1 VSSFIQTVFPWP
13 PAANEEFPFTES
25 LAAPGGG
32 ATAVTWDHAQS
43 VVVVRLRLHYLLR
56 NRENAQKIGILKD
69 PAMQDYTSSTAQ
81 DNAIAL
87 QKFGVGQPVRRK
99 EDDTLVR
106 GKGKYTDDFSLPG
119 QAHAWIVR
127 SSHAHGIIRGIDTE
141 AAKSMPGVLGVWTGA
156 DLASADYGPYTCG
169 LPLKS
174 RDGSPLLQ
182 TNRPALVSDKV
193 RFVGDPVAL
202 VVAETL
208 AQARDAGE
216 AVVLDIDPLPAVTSA
231 EEAAKPGAPQLYDHI
246 PNNVALDYHFGDAA
260 KVAAA
265 FAEAAH
271 VTRLDIINT
280 RVAVVAMEPRAA
292 LASYDKASE
301 RYTIQVPTQGVA
313 GNRAMLAKN
322 LLKVPN
328 EKVHL
333 LTANVGGSFGM
344 KNINYPE
351 YLCILHA
358 AKALGRPVKWT
369 DERSTSFLSD
379 SHGRAQQIHGELA
392 LDREG
397 RFLAVKLSGYGNLG
411 AYISGVAPVPLAM
424 NVSKNLASV
433 YRTPL
438 MSVDIKTVLTNT
450 TLMGAYRGAGR
461 PEANYF
467 MERLIDRAAD
477 EMGIDRLTL
486 RKRNFIKPAQMPFA
500 ASSGVTYDSGD
511 FHGVFN
517 KALEISDHAGFAKR
531 KKESRKRGLLRGIA
545 VGSYLEVTAP
555 PSAELGKIVFEDDG
569 SVRLIT
575 GTLDYGQGH
584 ATPFAQVLCAELG
597 VPFDSVRLEQGDS
610 DIVHAGNGTGGS
622 RSITASGMAIVEA
635 SKLIVEK
642 GKRAAA
648 HLMEAAESDIEFGHG
663 RFTIAGTDRSIDII
677 ELARRLREGKMPEG
691 VPSSLDVDH
700 TSEGVPSTFP
710 NGCHVAEVE
719 IDPETG
725 IVQIV
730 RYTGVNDFGT
740 IVNPMLVAGQL
751 HGGVAQGIGQA
762 LMECVSYDS
771 DGQPITGSFMDYAMP
786 RAGDIPTMAVGDHP
800 VPAKSNPLGSK
811 GCGEAGCAGSISTI
825 VNAVVD
831 ALSEFGIAHIDMP
844 LTPER
849 VWRAIQDAKAKV
861 A

>member
-1 VSSFIQTVFPWP
+1 
-13 PAANEEFPFTES
+13 
-25 LAAPGGG
+25 
-32 ATAVTWDHAQS
+32 
-43 VVVVRLRLHYLLR
+43 
-56 NRENAQKIGILKD
+56 
-69 PAMQDYTSSTAQ
+69 MQDYTSSNAR

-119 QAHAWIVR
+119 QVYAWIVR
-127 SSHAHGIIRGIDTE
+127 SSHAHGILRGIDTE
-141 AAKSMPGVLGVWTGA
+141 AAKAMPGVLGVWTGA
-156 DLASADYGPYTCG
+156 DLASANYGPYTCG

-182 TNRPALVSDKV
+182 TNRTALMSDKV
-193 RFVGDPVAL
+193 RYVGDPVAF

-208 AQARDAGE
+208 AQARDAAE
-216 AVVLDIDPLPAVTSA
+216 AVVLDIDPLPSVTSA

-246 PNNVALDYHFGDAA
+246 PNNVALDYHYGDAA
-260 KVAAA
+260 KVDAA

-271 VTRLDIINT
+271 VTRLDIVNT

-301 RYTIQVPTQGVA
+301 RYTIQVPTQGVT
-313 GNRAMLAKN
+313 GNRTNLAKN

-351 YLCILHA
+351 YICILHA

-379 SHGRAQQIHGELA
+379 SHGRAQQIHCELA

-397 RFLAVKLSGYGNLG
+397 RFLAVKVSGYGNLG
-411 AYISGVAPVPLAM
+411 AYISGVAPVPLSL
-424 NVSKNLASV
+424 NIGKNLASV

-477 EMGIDRLTL
+477 EMGISRLTL
-486 RKRNFIKPAQMPFA
+486 RKRNFITPAQMPFA

-511 FHGVFN
+511 FQGVFN
-517 KALEISDHAGFAKR
+517 KAVDISDHAGFAKR

-545 VGSYLEVTAP
+545 IGCYLEVTAP
-555 PSAELGKIVFEDDG
+555 PGAELGKIVFEDDG

-597 VPFDSVRLEQGDS
+597 VPFDSVKLEQGDS
-610 DIVHAGNGTGGS
+610 DIVHTGNGTGGS

-635 SKLIVEK
+635 SKLIIEK

-648 HLMEAAESDIEFGHG
+648 HLMEASESDIEFGHG

-700 TSEGVPSTFP
+700 TSEAVPSTFP

-740 IVNPMLVAGQL
+740 VVNPMLVAGQM

-771 DGQPITGSFMDYAMP
+771 NGQPITGSFMDYAMP
-786 RAGDIPTMAVGDHP
+786 RAEDIPLMAVGDHP
-800 VPAKSNPLGSK
+800 VPAKSNPLGTK

>member
-1 VSSFIQTVFPWP
+1 MQ
-13 PAANEEFPFTES
+13 
-25 LAAPGGG
+25 
-32 ATAVTWDHAQS
+32 DHAS
-43 VVVVRLRLHYLLR
+43 
-56 NRENAQKIGILKD
+56 
-69 PAMQDYTSSTAQ
+69 PSSLE
-81 DNAIAL
+81 NAIAL
-87 QKFGVGQPVRRK
+87 QKYGVGQPVRRK

-106 GKGKYTDDFSLPG
+106 GKGKYTDDFNLPG
-119 QAHAWIVR
+119 QAYAWIVR
-127 SSHAHGIIRGIDTE
+127 SSHAHGVIRGIDTS
-141 AAKSMPGVLGVWTGA
+141 AAKAMPGVLGVWTGT
-156 DLASADYGPYTCG
+156 DLAAANYGPYTCG

-174 RDGSPLLQ
+174 RDGTPLKQ
-182 TNRPALVSDKV
+182 TNRTALMTDKV
-193 RFVGDPVAL
+193 RYVGDPIAF

-216 AVVLDIDPLPAVTSA
+216 AIAIDIDPLPAVTDPT
-231 EEAAKPGAPQLYDHI
+231 EAAKPGAPQLYDHI
-246 PNNVALDYHFGDAA
+246 PNNVALDYHYGDAA
-260 KVAAA
+260 KVEAA
-265 FAEAAH
+265 FAGAAH
-271 VTRLDIINT
+271 VTKLDITNT

-292 LASYDKASE
+292 LASHDKASE

-313 GNRAMLAKN
+313 GNRQNLAKN
-322 LLKVPN
+322 MKLPN
-328 EKVHL
+328 EKVRI

-351 YLCILHA
+351 YMCILYA
-358 AKALGRPVKWT
+358 AKVLGKPVKWT
-369 DERSTSFLSD
+369 DERSISFLSD
-379 SHGRAQQIHGELA
+379 SHGRSQNIHAELA
-392 LDREG
+392 LDSEG
-397 RFLAVKLSGYGNLG
+397 KFLAVRLNGYGNLG
-411 AYISGVAPVPLAM
+411 AYITGVAPGPLSL
-424 NVSKNLASV
+424 NTGKNLASV

-438 MSVDIKTVLTNT
+438 MSVDIKCVVTNT
-450 TLMGAYRGAGR
+450 THMGAYRGAGR
-461 PEANYF
+461 PEANYY

-477 EMGIDRLTL
+477 EMGINRLTL

-500 ASSGVTYDSGD
+500 AASGVTYDSGD
-511 FHGVFN
+511 FQGVFE

-531 KKESRKRGLLRGIA
+531 KKESRKQGKLRGIA
-545 VGSYLEVTAP
+545 IGSYLEVTAP
-555 PSAELGKIVFEDDG
+555 PGVELGKVVFEDDG

-584 ATPFAQVLCAELG
+584 ATPFAQVLCDQLG

-610 DIVHAGNGTGGS
+610 DIVHTGNGTGGS

-635 SKLIVEK
+635 SKLIIEK

-648 HLMEAAESDIEFGHG
+648 HLMEASEGDIEFTDG

-677 ELARRLREGKMPEG
+677 ELARRMREGKMPEG

-700 TSEGVPSTFP
+700 TSEPVPSTFP

-719 IDPETG
+719 IDPDTG
-725 IVQIV
+725 IVKIV

-762 LMECVSYDS
+762 LMECVSYDES
-771 DGQPITGSFMDYAMP
+771 GQPITGSFMDYALP
-786 RAGDIPTMAVGDHP
+786 RAEDIPLMEIGDHP
-800 VPAKSNPLGSK
+800 VPAKSNPLGTK
-811 GCGEAGCAGSISTI
+811 GCGEAGCAGSLSTI

-831 ALSEFGIAHIDMP
+831 ALTDYGITHIDMP

-849 VWRAIQDAKAKV
+849 VWRAIRDGKKV

>member
-1 VSSFIQTVFPWP
+1 
-13 PAANEEFPFTES
+13 
-25 LAAPGGG
+25 
-32 ATAVTWDHAQS
+32 
-43 VVVVRLRLHYLLR
+43 
-56 NRENAQKIGILKD
+56 
-69 PAMQDYTSSTAQ
+69 MQDHTSSASLE
-81 DNAIAL
+81 NAIAL

-106 GKGKYTDDFSLPG
+106 GKGKYTDDFNLPG
-119 QAHAWIVR
+119 QAYAFIVR
-127 SSHAHGIIRGIDTE
+127 SSHAHGIIRKIDTS
-141 AAKSMPGVLGVWTGA
+141 AAKSMPGVLGVWNGT
-156 DLASADYGPYTCG
+156 DLAAADYGPFTCA
-169 LPLKS
+169 LPLKN
-174 RDGSPLLQ
+174 RDGTPLLQ
-182 TNRPALVSDKV
+182 TNRTALMTDRV
-193 RFVGDPVAL
+193 RYVGDPVAF

-208 AQARDAGE
+208 AQARDAAE
-216 AVVLDIDPLPAVTSA
+216 AVEVDIDPLPAVTDP

-246 PNNVALDYHFGDAA
+246 PNNVALDYHYGDAA
-260 KVAAA
+260 KVEAA
-265 FAEAAH
+265 FASAAH
-271 VTRLDIINT
+271 ITKLDIVNT

-301 RYTIQVPTQGVA
+301 RFTIQVPTQGVA
-313 GNRAMLAKN
+313 ANRINLAKN
-322 LLKVPN
+322 ILKVPK

-344 KNINYPE
+344 KNVSYPE
-351 YLCILHA
+351 YVCILHA

-379 SHGRAQQIHGELA
+379 SHGRAQKIHCELA
-392 LDREG
+392 LDADG
-397 RFLAVKLSGYGNLG
+397 KFLAVKVSGYGNLG
-411 AYISGVAPVPLAM
+411 AYITGVAPSPLSL
-424 NVSKNLASV
+424 NVGKNLASV

-438 MSVDIKTVLTNT
+438 MTVDIKTVLTNT

-486 RKRNFIKPAQMPFA
+486 RKRNFVKPAQMPYAA
-500 ASSGVTYDSGD
+500 ASGVIYDSGD
-511 FHGVFN
+511 FQGVFT
-517 KALEISDHAGFAKR
+517 KALEISEYANFAKR
-531 KKESRKRGLLRGIA
+531 KKESRKRGKLRGIA

-555 PSAELGKIVFEDDG
+555 PGVELGKILFEADG

-584 ATPFAQVLCAELG
+584 ATPFAQVLSAQLG
-597 VPFDSVRLEQGDS
+597 VPFESVKLEQGDS
-610 DIVHAGNGTGGS
+610 DLVHTGNGTGGS

-648 HLMEAAESDIEFGHG
+648 HLMEASEGDIEFRNG
-663 RFTIAGTDRSIDII
+663 RFTIAGTDRSINII
-677 ELARRLREGKMPEG
+677 ELACRLRESKVPEG

-700 TSEGVPSTFP
+700 TTKEVPSTFP

-762 LMECVSYDS
+762 LMEHVSYDQS
-771 DGQPITGSFMDYAMP
+771 GQPITGSFMDYAMP
-786 RAGDIPTMAVGDHP
+786 RAQDVPQMEVGDHP
-800 VPAKSNPLGSK
+800 VPAKSNPLGTK
-811 GCGEAGCAGSISTI
+811 GCGEAGCAGSLSTI

-831 ALSEFGIAHIDMP
+831 ALSEYGITHIDMP

-849 VWRAIQDAKAKV
+849 VWRAIKDGKKA